1 MPSFDVVSELDK
13 HEVKNAVDQ
22 AGRELSNRFDFKGI
36 DAGFELK
43 DGAVVM
49 HAPSDF
55 QLGQMRPI
63 LDNAL
68 TRRGID
74 IKCIEAGEPEIAIHQ
89 ARQVLS
95 LREGLSTPLAKQM
108 VKQLKGSK
116 LKVQAAIQGD
126 QLRVSGKK
134 RDDLQSAIALLKD
147 GGYDMPLQ
155 FVNFR
160 D

>member
-22 AGRELSNRFDFKGI
+22 AGRELSNRFDFKGV

-43 DGAVVM
+43 DNVVTM
-49 HAPSDF
+49 RAPSDF
-55 QLGQMRPI
+55 QLAQMRQI
-63 LDNAL
+63 LDNSFS
-68 TRRGID
+68 RRGID
-74 IKCIEAGEPEIAIHQ
+74 IKCISAGEPQVAIHE
-89 ARQVLS
+89 ARQELS
-95 LREGLSTPLAKQM
+95 LREGLETPLAKQM
-108 VKQLKGSK
+108 VKQLKTSK
-116 LKVQAAIQGD
+116 LKVQTAIQGA

-134 RDDLQSAIALLKD
+134 RDDLQAAIALLKD

-155 FVNFR
+155 FTNFR

>member
-13 HEVKNAVDQ
+13 HELKNAVDQ
-22 AGRELSNRFDFKGI
+22 AGRELSNRFDFKGV
-36 DAGFELK
+36 DAGFEHK
-43 DGAVVM
+43 DKVVIM
-49 HAPSDF
+49 RAPSEF
-55 QLGQMRPI
+55 QLAQMRQI

-74 IKCIEAGEPEIAIHQ
+74 IKCVATGEPQVAVHES
-89 ARQVLS
+89 RQELTF
-95 LREGLSTPLAKQM
+95 REGLETPLAKQM
-108 VKQLKGSK
+108 VKQLKSSK

-134 RDDLQSAIALLKD
+134 RDELQSAIALLKD
-147 GGYDMPLQ
+147 GDYDMPLQ
-155 FVNFR
+155 FTNFR

>member
-22 AGRELSNRFDFKGI
+22 AGRELSNRFDFKGV

-43 DGAVVM
+43 DNVVTM
-49 HAPSDF
+49 RAPSDF
-55 QLGQMRPI
+55 QLAQMRQI
-63 LDNAL
+63 LDNTFA
-68 TRRGID
+68 RRGID
-74 IKCIEAGEPEIAIHQ
+74 IKCISVAEPQVAIHE
-89 ARQVLS
+89 ARQDLT
-95 LREGLSTPLAKQM
+95 LREGLETPLAKQM
-108 VKQLKGSK
+108 VKQLKTSK
-116 LKVQAAIQGD
+116 LKVQAAIQGA

-134 RDDLQSAIALLKD
+134 RDDLQSAMALLKD

-155 FVNFR
+155 FTNFR

>member
-22 AGRELSNRFDFKGI
+22 AGRELSNRFDFKGV

-43 DGAVVM
+43 DNVVTM
-49 HAPSDF
+49 RAPSDF
-55 QLGQMRPI
+55 QLAQMRQI
-63 LDNAL
+63 LDNTFA
-68 TRRGID
+68 RRGID
-74 IKCIEAGEPEIAIHQ
+74 IKCISVAEPQVAIHE
-89 ARQVLS
+89 ARQDLT
-95 LREGLSTPLAKQM
+95 LREGLETPLAKQM
-108 VKQLKGSK
+108 VKQLKSSK
-116 LKVQAAIQGD
+116 LKIQAAIQGA

-134 RDDLQSAIALLKD
+134 RDDLQSAMALLKD

-155 FVNFR
+155 FTNFR